1 MAALAAVSAAV
12 WAAKGVDLRE
22 PRKPIS
28 PEEAQDR
35 ALPLHIGDGDHGVV
49 EGGADM
55 HLALL
60 NVLALTTALADYLLA
75 L

>member
-35 ALPLHIGDGDHGVV
+35 ALPCMSVTVIMV
-49 EGGADM
+49 
-55 HLALL
+55 LL
-60 NVLALTTALADYLLA
+60 KEERMCT
-75 L
+75 